1 MKRRRR
7 LDKFPTPTIDSGQV
21 LEDIRNREYLSKFK
35 EFHVRTVFYLAL
47 LGMTDE
53 QMAVVF
59 DISTPT
65 FVAWKNKFPTFLEA
79 IKKGKEQADA
89 NMVYSL
95 YQAGIG
101 YEHESEQI
109 FCSKEKIY
117 DQVNGKTVLVK
128 EVPKIIRAPFIKK
141 YPPNV
146 KAALRWLE
154 VRQPAMWSARTD
166 MNKKLGGPVQNNYYN
181 LQGMTMEELKLLQKI
196 GLQHAPAEDV
206 GFTTT
211 LQKELQETNL

>member
-7 LDKFPTPTIDSGQV
+7 FDEFPTPKTDKVQV

-47 LGMTDE
+47 LGMTDA

-59 DISTPT
+59 DISVQT
-65 FVAWKNKFPTFLEA
+65 FMVWKNKFPSFMEA

-89 NMVYSL
+89 QMVYSL

-109 FCSKEKIY
+109 FCAKEKIY

-128 EVPKIIRAPFIKK
+128 EIPKIVRAPFIKK

-154 VRQPAMWSARTD
+154 IRQPAVWSNRE
-166 MNKKLGGPVQNNYYN
+166 NKAQKLTLIQNNFN
-181 LQGMTMEELKLLQKI
+181 VKDLSLDELKLLQKI
-196 GLQHAPAEDV
+196 QGQNNMLGDGEFMTTPQREMQNAE
-206 GFTTT
+206 T
-211 LQKELQETNL
+211 LD